1 VFADS
6 ERILGPEHPDTLR
19 AGAMLAVSYRA
30 AGRTTEAI
38 ELSQLG
44 VTNTERMLGP
54 QHRYALIAKA
64 ILADSYRAA
73 GRITD
78 AIKLGE
84 ELLADCERILGSS
97 TLRAK
102 ANLALS

>member
-1 VFADS
+1 
-6 ERILGPEHPDTLR
+6 
-19 AGAMLAVSYRA
+19 
-30 AGRTTEAI
+30 
-38 ELSQLG
+38 
-44 VTNTERMLGP
+44 MLGP